1 MEVIVGKYQGFC
13 SGVSNT
19 YKRALEEVKKG
30 KIYCLGKIIH
40 NELVIKE
47 LEDLGMITVD
57 NIEDVKDNSRLIFRA
72 HGEPLSSYEYAKEH
86 NIEVVDLTC
95 GKVRV
100 IHNKV
105 KDKKKDYFIVIIG
118 KKSHPEIIG
127 TIGYAL
133 PNYYVIE
140 NEEDIDNLKQ
150 EIEKTSLNKV
160 FVISQTTFS
169 SSKFDLFKEKIEKS
183 LKDFEIIFDKSICES
198 TENRQ
203 NECLELS
210 KKCDIML
217 VLGGENSSNTRELY
231 NIAKKNTD
239 KVYYVSDLNDIS
251 KIEIKDK
258 DSVIGIVAGASTP
271 NSFIELVKDK
281 VRVIN

>member
-47 LEDLGMITVD
+47 LEDMGMITVD

-72 HGEPLSSYEYAKEH
+72 HGEPLKSYLYAKEH

-95 GKVRV
+95 GKVRI

-105 KDKKKDYFIVIIG
+105 NDKKKDHFIVIIG

-140 NEEDIDNLKQ
+140 NEEDIDNLKDV
-150 EIEKTSLNKV
+150 IDNSDLKKV

-169 SSKFDLFKEKIEKS
+169 NSRFDLFKEKIEKV
-183 LKDFEIIFDKSICES
+183 LKDYDITFDKSICS
-198 TENRQ
+198 ATENRQ

-239 KVYYVSDLNDIS
+239 KVYYVSDLKDIENIDINDS
-251 KIEIKDK
+251 N
-258 DSVIGIVAGASTP
+258 SVIGIVAGASTP
-271 NSFIELVKDK
+271 NSFIELVKDSISEK
-281 VRVIN
+281 N